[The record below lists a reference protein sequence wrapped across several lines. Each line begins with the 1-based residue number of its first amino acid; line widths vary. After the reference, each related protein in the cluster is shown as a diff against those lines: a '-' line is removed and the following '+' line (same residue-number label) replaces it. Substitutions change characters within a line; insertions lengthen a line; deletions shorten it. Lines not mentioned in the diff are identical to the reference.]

1 MSIVEWVLS
10 ILNGVLV
17 IAAGGGL
24 RWLLENERRLS
35 VLESDRAHLREL
47 LGQRMDVLEE
57 KGDEL
62 VSKLESLVSRRR
74 TRES

>member
-1 MSIVEWVLS
+1 MNIVEWILS
-10 ILNGVLV
+10 ILSGVLV
-17 IAAGGGL
+17 LAAGGGF

-35 VLESDRAHLREL
+35 ILESDRTHLREI

-57 KGDEL
+57 KGEEL
-62 VSKLESLVSRRR
+62 VSKLDSLVSRRR